1 MERADEGAL
10 RPARDQAKRGGGSR
24 RGRTATSGS
33 EERTDLILRVA
44 QKARRRVG
52 RRAWPR
58 FYVESPAGRTA
69 YRS

>member
-10 RPARDQAKRGGGSR
+10 RPARDQGKRGGGSR
-24 RGRTATSGS
+24 RGKPATSGS

-52 RRAWPR
+52 RRRAWPGAR
-58 FYVESPAGRTA
+58 GSSAR
-69 YRS
+69 